1 MIARFLD
8 KLGSE
13 KQDGLE
19 TKYRTFLPERRA
31 QYGALDPPFVPAIW
45 AGLKQEGVQRLFSH
59 QAEAIQAVRNGEN
72 VVVVTPTA
80 SGKSLTYFLPV
91 LESLFENSEQSAL
104 LLFPLKALEQ
114 DQRAKIEAWQRQ
126 LKGVLPLTVEI
137 YDGDT
142 PTSRRAKI
150 KKSPPHFLI
159 TNPDMLH
166 QGILAYHQG
175 WEKFLKRLKYVV
187 IDELHAYRG
196 VFGSQIL
203 QVFRRLSRLFAYYEV
218 NPQFICLSATIANPL
233 ELAERLT
240 QRSYTLINESG
251 APMAGRHIV
260 FANPQASMSGA
271 VAKLLI
277 KALDSGLR
285 TIVFSKAR
293 VATEVIHR
301 IIIDQRPDLASKVS
315 SYRAGFL
322 PEERREIER
331 KLLTGE
337 LLGVIST
344 SALELG
350 IDIGGL
356 DLCILAGYPG
366 SVMSFWQRSGRV
378 GRRGAESA
386 IVLVA
391 GSDALDQFFLSNPA
405 AFFTRG
411 YEHALVNEG
420 NEEILRAHLPSA
432 AAEIPLM
439 RTDPFIDVEQYADVI
454 GELEREGALVRS
466 ASGNHWF
473 AGRPRPHSNVSLRNV
488 GGTFDIYCESRKKA
502 IGEISGAAVFR
513 ECHDGAIYLHAGEQY
528 RVERLDLERKRVY
541 VEPASTAIYTMVRS
555 DKQTEIIDDRL
566 QKRVH
571 SIGVHVGKV
580 KVTETYHSYERRR
593 IYTQEL
599 LSVEP
604 LDLPPYSYV
613 TTSAWI
619 DIPPHV
625 PLALAKDDLH
635 FMGGI
640 HAVEHAAISLI
651 PLFALCDRADVG
663 GISFTRHKQLPGGG
677 VFFYDGYPG
686 GIGIAE
692 KVYELI
698 EELMQRT
705 LDLIRNCSC
714 VEGCPSCIQSP
725 KCGSGNKPLDKR
737 AAVAVLEMLLREP
750 DAELLV
756 EQAIAATAAE
766 EVVEEPWIA
775 RAIPTDRRVLVV
787 DLETQKSA
795 EEVGGWSAARHM
807 RLAIGVVWDSITGQ
821 LHTYDESQVEQ
832 LLAHLKSADLIVGYN
847 IAGFDYEVLRGYTF
861 ENLGHLPT
869 LDLLKVVTESLGKRL
884 KLDTLV
890 RGTLGE
896 HKTADGLQ
904 SLAWFK
910 EGKLDLVTSYCIKD
924 VELTRDV
931 LKFALEHGYLI
942 YDRKDHG
949 AVRVPIRI
957 DLDSYMTRVDTAI
970 A

>member
-1 MIARFLD
+1 MISRFLD
-8 KLGSE
+8 NLAQD
-13 KQDGLE
+13 KQAGLE
-19 TKYRTFLPERRA
+19 VRYRTFLPEQPA
-31 QYGALDPPFVPAIW
+31 QHVDVRPALRDEIR
-45 AGLKQEGVQRLFSH
+45 AGLRRHGIDKLYSH
-59 QAEAIQAVRNGEN
+59 QAEAIEAIRAGEN

-80 SGKSLTYFLPV
+80 SGKSLTYVLPV
-91 LESLFENSEQSAL
+91 LESLFENEQQSAM

-114 DQRAKIEAWQRQ
+114 DQRAKLERWQSE
-126 LKGVLPLTVEI
+126 LKSSLPLTVDI

-142 PTSRRAKI
+142 PQSRRVKI
-150 KKSPPHFLI
+150 KRNPPHFVI

-175 WEKFLKRLKYVV
+175 WEKFLKRLKYII

-196 VFGSQIL
+196 IFGSQIL

-240 QRSYTLINESG
+240 QRTYRVIDQSG
-251 APMAGRHIV
+251 APMVGRHIAFV
-260 FANPQASMSGA
+260 NPVSSMSAA

-277 KALDSGLR
+277 KALDSGFR

-301 IIIDQRPDLASKVS
+301 IIIDQRPDLAKKVS

-331 KLLTGE
+331 KLLSGE

-356 DLCILAGYPG
+356 DMCILAGYPG

-378 GRRGAESA
+378 GRRGTESA
-386 IVLVA
+386 IILVA
-391 GSDALDQFFLSNPA
+391 GYDALDQYFLNNPD

-411 YEHALVNEG
+411 YETALVNES
-420 NEEILRAHLPSA
+420 NDDILRAHLPSA

-439 RTDPFIDVEQYADVI
+439 RTDPFISVERHAAI
-454 GELEREGALVRS
+454 ISELEREGALIRS

-473 AGRPRPHSNVSLRNV
+473 AGRPRPHAQVNLRNV
-488 GGTFDIYCESRKKA
+488 GGTFDIYSNVSKRG
-502 IGEISGAAVFR
+502 IGEISGSAVFR

-528 RVERLDLERKRVY
+528 RVEKLDLERKRVH
-541 VEPASTAIYTMVRS
+541 VEPVNSSMYTMVRS
-555 DKQTEIIDDRL
+555 DKQTEIIDDRQ
-566 QKRVH
+566 QKRVR
-571 SIGVHVGKV
+571 SLVVHVGKV

-619 DIPPHV
+619 DIPERI
-625 PLALAKDDLH
+625 PLQLAKDDLH
-635 FMGGI
+635 CMGGI
-640 HAVEHAAISLI
+640 HATEHAAISLI
-651 PLFALCDRADVG
+651 PLLALCDRADVG
-663 GISFTRHKQLPGGG
+663 GISFTRHKQLPGAGI
-677 VFFYDGYPG
+677 FFYDGYPG

-692 KVYELI
+692 QVFERI
-698 EELMQRT
+698 EELLQRT
-705 LDLIRNCSC
+705 LELIQRCSC
-714 VEGCPSCIQSP
+714 EEGCPSCIQSP

-737 AAVAVLEMLLREP
+737 AAIAVLEGLLREP
-750 DAELLV
+750 SAEAESEESVIVDAPDS
-756 EQAIAATAAE
+756 
-766 EVVEEPWIA
+766 VVEVWEP
-775 RAIPTDRRVLVV
+775 RAIPTSKRVLVV
-787 DLETQKSA
+787 DLETQLSA
-795 EEVGGWSAARHM
+795 EDVGGWSAARHM
-807 RLAIGVVWDSITGQ
+807 RLAVGVVWDSSDDQ
-821 LHTYDESQVEQ
+821 MHTYDESQVEQ
-832 LLAHLKSADLIVGYN
+832 LLAHLKTADLVVGFN
-847 IAGFDYEVLRGYTF
+847 IAHFDYEVLRGYTF
-861 ENLGHLPT
+861 ENLSRLPT
-869 LDLLKVVTESLGKRL
+869 LDLLTVVTDSLGKRL
-884 KLDTLV
+884 KLDTLT

-896 HKTADGLQ
+896 QKSADGLQ

-910 EGKLDLVTSYCIKD
+910 EGKLDLVKAYCAKD

-931 LKFALEHGYLI
+931 LKFALEHGYLV
-942 YDRKDHG
+942 YERKDHG
-949 AVRVPIRI
+949 PVRIPIRI
-957 DLDSYMTRVDTAI
+957 DLDSYMTQAAVLA
-970 A
+970 